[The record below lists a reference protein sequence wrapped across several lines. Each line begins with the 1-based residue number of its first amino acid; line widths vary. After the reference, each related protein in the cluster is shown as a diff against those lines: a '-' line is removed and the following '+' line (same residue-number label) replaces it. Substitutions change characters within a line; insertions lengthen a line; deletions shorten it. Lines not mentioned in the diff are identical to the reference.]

1 MSIADTQSNV
11 QPPRDAQHVIAGLCL
26 ENDKD
31 AEVSF
36 QLTAEDYTS
45 NEHIR
50 LAAVLDSK
58 LAFDRKYTHYAGEMR
73 SYDFSGRR
81 FRIFIGDVYDDE
93 LGITVYGVSLDS
105 EGLQFGKDDFLL
117 LVDVLEQEKAI
128 LRHMPALPS
137 FKDLAAKY
145 VGLENNKNTMMSFH
159 LTAEDYTSNEHIRLA
174 AVLDS
179 KLAFDRKYTCYAGE
193 MRSYD
198 LSSRCFQILIHN
210 VNDDEPGITVYGVS
224 LDSWGLRFF
233 GKDDF
238 LLLVDVLEQEKAIL
252 QHMPALPCFKDLAA
266 GDVLFD
272 AKWVMEF
279 ACEVD
284 FENKIDS
291 RLCFVAKDDQI
302 DEDRR
307 MGVDIYT
314 REMLIFGNK
323 VQMEYIYD
331 HCDYDGRVT
340 VTGLKAN
347 ATKQDDAFLD
357 LVNLLVE
364 LQESEPIQRKLA
376 VLMGLHPRLGQNS
389 LFSTMDED
397 IACQI
402 IAVADGA

>member
-26 ENDKD
+26 ENDKN

-58 LAFDRKYTHYAGEMR
+58 LAFDRKYTCCAGEMR
-73 SYDFSGRR
+73 SYDFSGRC
-81 FRIFIGDVYDDE
+81 FQISIADVDDDE
-93 LGITVYGVSLDS
+93 PGITVYGVSLDPT
-105 EGLQFGKDDFLL
+105 GLQLGKDDFLL

-128 LRHMPALPS
+128 IQ
-137 FKDLAAKY
+137 Y
-145 VGLENNKNTMMSFH
+145 
-159 LTAEDYTSNEHIRLA
+159 
-174 AVLDS
+174 
-179 KLAFDRKYTCYAGE
+179 
-193 MRSYD
+193 
-198 LSSRCFQILIHN
+198 
-210 VNDDEPGITVYGVS
+210 
-224 LDSWGLRFF
+224 
-233 GKDDF
+233 
-238 LLLVDVLEQEKAIL
+238 
-252 QHMPALPCFKDLAA
+252 MPALPCFKDLAA

-272 AKWVMEF
+272 ANWVMEF

-284 FENKIDS
+284 FKNKIDS
-291 RLCFVAKDDQI
+291 RLCFVTKDDQI

-307 MGVDIYT
+307 MGIDIYT
-314 REMLIFGNK
+314 REMLIFGNQ
-323 VQMEYIYD
+323 VQLEYRYD

-347 ATKQDDAFLD
+347 VTTQDDAFLD

-364 LQESEPIQRKLA
+364 LQESEPLQRKLA
-376 VLMGLHPRLGQNS
+376 VLMGLNPRLGQNS

-402 IAVADGA
+402 IAATEGV